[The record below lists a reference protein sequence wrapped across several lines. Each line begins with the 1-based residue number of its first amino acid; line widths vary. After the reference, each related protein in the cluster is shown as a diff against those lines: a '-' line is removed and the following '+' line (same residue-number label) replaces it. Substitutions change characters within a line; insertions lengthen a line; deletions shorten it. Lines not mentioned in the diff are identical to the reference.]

1 MIKRIIITLVIL
13 AAPFIVALVF
23 TYEVVNVEFVSFMED
38 QVSVKSQEG
47 PIIPYP
53 RDSIPTSGVPYVKEG
68 RPAENP
74 FPGDQESIAR
84 GEELFAIHCAVCHG
98 DKGQG
103 GGVVGGYFDPP
114 PPVLDS
120 NLINNRD
127 DAHLF
132 RVLTEGFGR
141 MPRMVEN
148 LSVEQRWD
156 VVNYLRA
163 LAQQ

>member
-1 MIKRIIITLVIL
+1 MIKRMLITFAIIGI
-13 AAPFIVALVF
+13 PFVVLLVF
-23 TYEVVNVEFVSFMED
+23 TYELINVEFTSFMED

-53 RDSIPTSGVPYVKEG
+53 SDSIPFTGVPYVKEG
-68 RPAENP
+68 RPPENP
-74 FPGDQESIAR
+74 YPGDPESVAR
-84 GEELFAIHCAVCHG
+84 GEALFAINCAVCHG

-103 GGVVGGYFDPP
+103 GGVVGAYFDPP
-114 PPVLDS
+114 PPVLDK
-120 NLINNRD
+120 NLLSSRD
-127 DAHLF
+127 DAYLF